1 MAIGRIPQRLRKSF
15 DLPALVAI
23 ARAKLS
29 SLEFIVQPRP
39 VAPITPL
46 YSFTRTTCPLGSC
59 RLPHAC
65 RPLVRSLLLSPAR
78 RASLERF
85 GRSSPLPVLL
95 QVSVRQSLE
104 SVAYAHTAADLHV
117 RPVSRTAL
125 VRDRGRREQLTNTP
139 WGADGNEID
148 SRILP
153 ATMARRAPQQGRCL
167 PRKSNALIHCAD
179 SSRAATV
186 TFSSKWK
193 IKVTSPSWKSAALS
207 IFPNG
212 ALRIAIKS
220 RESRIFFCAP
230 RQGNSRTRLRPK
242 HRLLFH
248 IMGMPQRLL
257 AGVCEVSGAAKMHR
271 ERCTGRT
278 TEVSESVTLLSRGA
292 QDIGKKK
299 SPASNPLAGLDDEFQ
314 FRSGRAQ
321 LDFDFRTTS
330 QALRSDG

>member
-1 MAIGRIPQRLRKSF
+1 
-15 DLPALVAI
+15 
-23 ARAKLS
+23 
-29 SLEFIVQPRP
+29 
-39 VAPITPL
+39 
-46 YSFTRTTCPLGSC
+46 
-59 RLPHAC
+59 
-65 RPLVRSLLLSPAR
+65 
-78 RASLERF
+78 
-85 GRSSPLPVLL
+85 LL

-148 SRILP
+148 SKILA

-193 IKVTSPSWKSAALS
+193 IKVTSPSWKSAAPS

-220 RESRIFFCAP
+220 RESRIFFCALK
-230 RQGNSRTRLRPK
+230 QGNSRGRLSDTVPGYGHAER
-242 HRLLFH
+242 F
-248 IMGMPQRLL
+248 L
-257 AGVCEVSGAAKMHR
+257 AGVCEVSGAAKMHLG
-271 ERCTGRT
+271 RCTGRI
-278 TEVSESVTLLSRGA
+278 TEVSESVTPPPRPS

-299 SPASNPLAGLDDEFQ
+299 KARPVPPI
-314 FRSGRAQ
+314 
-321 LDFDFRTTS
+321 
-330 QALRSDG
+330 